1 MPISG
6 QSVAGPEGS
15 QNRDR
20 IIFGGSAHQP
30 RLVDIQPEGWYYYET
45 QVLTIEFPVAGFEPY
60 TLSVSSMYNTLDFYV
75 TTPFV
80 SVPINDT
87 NVTIELQ
94 LETASGDM
102 YYGSFEASSNTST
115 DWDSCLTRI
124 AQMLFGHADFADIAD
139 IPILL
144 IKNNLINSNNLL

>member
-1 MPISG
+1 MMLIPCTVVAEDGINGLKDAQVVIFSG
-6 QSVAGPEGS
+6 GHP
-15 QNRDR
+15 
-20 IIFGGSAHQP
+20 H
-30 RLVDIQPEGWYYYET
+30 RLVEIQPEGWYYYET

-115 DWDSCLTRI
+115 E
-124 AQMLFGHADFADIAD
+124 
-139 IPILL
+139 
-144 IKNNLINSNNLL
+144 

>member
-1 MPISG
+1 MKKSLLVLVASLMLVPCNAIAEDDFNGVKAGDAVIFNGG
-6 QSVAGPEGS
+6 QSHKLIECE
-15 QNRDR
+15 
-20 IIFGGSAHQP
+20 
-30 RLVDIQPEGWYYYET
+30 PEGWYYYET
-45 QVLTIEFPVAGFEPY
+45 QVLTIEFPVAGFETY

-80 SVPINDT
+80 SVPIYDT

-115 DWDSCLTRI
+115 E
-124 AQMLFGHADFADIAD
+124 
-139 IPILL
+139 
-144 IKNNLINSNNLL
+144 

>member
-1 MPISG
+1 MRINNLIVLLVTLFMASASTGFAFDEIQSKPEEKLIILSG
-6 QSVAGPEGS
+6 TGL
-15 QNRDR
+15 N
-20 IIFGGSAHQP
+20 P
-30 RLVDIQPEGWYYYET
+30 RLVEATATYHEST

-102 YYGSFEASSNTST
+102 YYGSFEATSNTST
-115 DWDSCLTRI
+115 E
-124 AQMLFGHADFADIAD
+124 
-139 IPILL
+139 
-144 IKNNLINSNNLL
+144 

>member
-1 MPISG
+1 MQKVFIFFVFAMMAVGAWS
-6 QSVAGPEGS
+6 QYGPNNTTIGE
-15 QNRDR
+15 RPV
-20 IIFGGSAHQP
+20 IFNGTGYPH
-30 RLVDIQPEGWYYYET
+30 RLIEVQPEGWYNCET

-87 NVTIELQ
+87 NITIELQ
-94 LETASGDM
+94 LETASGNM

-115 DWDSCLTRI
+115 D
-124 AQMLFGHADFADIAD
+124 
-139 IPILL
+139 
-144 IKNNLINSNNLL
+144 

>member
-1 MPISG
+1 MKKLLIALCIMLMLPLGMNSG
-6 QSVAGPEGS
+6 ILNEASIRVIVNHPASGG
-15 QNRDR
+15 RDHL
-20 IIFGGSAHQP
+20 AEP
-30 RLVDIQPEGWYYYET
+30 NVLYYPVSK
-45 QVLTIEFPVAGFEPY
+45 VLTLEFPADAFEPY

-87 NVTIELQ
+87 NITIELQ

-115 DWDSCLTRI
+115 E
-124 AQMLFGHADFADIAD
+124 
-139 IPILL
+139 
-144 IKNNLINSNNLL
+144 

>member
-1 MPISG
+1 MKKLLIALCIMLMLPLGMNSG
-6 QSVAGPEGS
+6 ILNEASIRVIVNCPP
-15 QNRDR
+15 N
-20 IIFGGSAHQP
+20 GGHNHLAEP
-30 RLVDIQPEGWYYYET
+30 NVLYYPVSK
-45 QVLTIEFPVAGFEPY
+45 VLTLEFPADAFEPY

-87 NVTIELQ
+87 NITIELQ

-115 DWDSCLTRI
+115 E
-124 AQMLFGHADFADIAD
+124 
-139 IPILL
+139 
-144 IKNNLINSNNLL
+144 

>member
-1 MPISG
+1 MKRILFILIVSMMLIPCTVVAEDGINGLKDAQVVIFSG
-6 QSVAGPEGS
+6 GHP
-15 QNRDR
+15 
-20 IIFGGSAHQP
+20 H
-30 RLVDIQPEGWYYYET
+30 RLVEIQPEGWYYYET

-115 DWDSCLTRI
+115 E
-124 AQMLFGHADFADIAD
+124 
-139 IPILL
+139 
-144 IKNNLINSNNLL
+144 

>member
-1 MPISG
+1 MKHLTVFLLYALSVVSLSAMPDMVNGKTKEI
-6 QSVAGPEGS
+6 
-15 QNRDR
+15 R
-20 IIFGGSAHQP
+20 IGHLQIPDAHMAD
-30 RLVDIQPEGWYYYET
+30 LVPTAFYYEST

-102 YYGSFEASSNTST
+102 YYGSFEATSNTST
-115 DWDSCLTRI
+115 D
-124 AQMLFGHADFADIAD
+124 
-139 IPILL
+139 
-144 IKNNLINSNNLL
+144 

>member
-1 MPISG
+1 MKQLFRLSMFIFLLLAPILANADDTNG
-6 QSVAGPEGS
+6 LKT
-15 QNRDR
+15 RDAV
-20 IIFGGSAHQP
+20 IFNGGRPH
-30 RLVDIQPEGWYYYET
+30 RLIEVQPEGWYYYET

-115 DWDSCLTRI
+115 E
-124 AQMLFGHADFADIAD
+124 
-139 IPILL
+139 
-144 IKNNLINSNNLL
+144 

>member
-1 MPISG
+1 MQKVFIFFVFAMMAVGAWS
-6 QSVAGPEGS
+6 QYGPNNTTIGE
-15 QNRDR
+15 RPV
-20 IIFGGSAHQP
+20 IFNGTGYPH
-30 RLVDIQPEGWYYYET
+30 RLIEVQPEGWYYSET

-115 DWDSCLTRI
+115 D
-124 AQMLFGHADFADIAD
+124 
-139 IPILL
+139 
-144 IKNNLINSNNLL
+144 